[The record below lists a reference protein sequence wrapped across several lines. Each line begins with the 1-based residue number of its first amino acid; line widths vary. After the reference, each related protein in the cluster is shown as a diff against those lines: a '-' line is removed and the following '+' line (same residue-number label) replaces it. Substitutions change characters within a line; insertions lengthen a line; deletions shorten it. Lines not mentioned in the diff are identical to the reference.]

1 MRQGCLKDLVKQDIA
16 EAAAEYWRSEAQYW
30 LRHVE
35 VVKLDIT
42 ISEDVGKPIKAYIP
56 IKVSYQGKIHEEDY
70 VPARRIETDAG
81 MRFNVVA
88 QARTDLEAWL
98 ARYERYTE
106 FFDVFDPVIKSI
118 RQLQKRLDKK
128 VGAA

>member
-1 MRQGCLKDLVKQDIA
+1 MK
-16 EAAAEYWRSEAQYW
+16 
-30 LRHVE
+30 
-35 VVKLDIT
+35 
-42 ISEDVGKPIKAYIP
+42 
-56 IKVSYQGKIHEEDY
+56 
-70 VPARRIETDAG
+70 
-81 MRFNVVA
+81 FNVVA